1 MLQALRSQAS
11 SWIVKI
17 LFGFLILSFGLWG
30 INDIFMGE
38 RDPTVATVS
47 GTKITY
53 SQLNVGLSQEVAQ
66 FQPMFGGTLDREQA
80 KQLGLI
86 DQALDKLVDRAVF
99 ANAIDD
105 YGLIVTDDMIRSH
118 IQNETAFRNSLGQF
132 DRYVFQQLLTQNG
145 LTEITYIAGL
155 RRDLA
160 TNQLLSAVTATTP
173 APATLLE
180 SLHRYREEG
189 RIADI
194 IAVPANQSDTPEVP
208 DQATIEAYYTA
219 TLERFMTP
227 ELRTIS
233 YVLIDPAAMTADTP
247 IADDQLQTEYNSHID
262 QFTVRG
268 KRDVDQAVLRSEADA
283 QKVAELLDQ
292 GKPLDQA
299 LKEANTGVNPVKL
312 GLIEQIDLIP
322 EIAAPTFALKAGEHS
337 APIRS
342 PLGWHII
349 TVNSATEGYV
359 KPFAEVRDELRRE
372 LAEYAAAKEAHDMA
386 IRLEDALAGGA
397 TLDEAANQAGVKPVK
412 LPPITIDGLT
422 AEGKPASPLFND
434 QRVLRAAF
442 TTPQGQESQLIEMPK
457 DSFAVLRVEQIAPP
471 AAKPLE
477 AVRNDVIAAWQA
489 DQRMTATRKRA
500 EAMVERITKGETAQA
515 VAQSEKLP
523 LKTTPVFNRLSH
535 DTETGLPESLKAQLF
550 DVGGAAVGETRDGF
564 VVGVLKEVKPAPAMA
579 PEARAQ
585 LSSQLGQA
593 MADDL
598 LDQLSAALRARYRVE
613 VRRDIIDSRF

>member
-47 GTKITY
+47 GSKITY
-53 SQLNVGLSQEVAQ
+53 SQLNVALSQEVAQ

-99 ANAIDD
+99 ANAIDE
-105 YGLIVTDDMIRSH
+105 YGLMVSDDMIRSH
-118 IQNETAFRNSLGQF
+118 IQREPAFRNSLGQF
-132 DRYVFQQLLTQNG
+132 DRYVFQQLLSQNG
-145 LTEITYIAGL
+145 LTEQTYIAGL

-173 APATLLE
+173 SPGTLLE

-189 RIADI
+189 RIADA
-194 IAVPANQSDTPEVP
+194 IAVPANQSAMPPAP
-208 DQATIEAYYTA
+208 DDATIEAYYNA

-227 ELRTIS
+227 ERRTIS
-233 YVLIDPAAMTADTP
+233 YVLIDPAAMMAEAPVDEQ
-247 IADDQLQTEYNSHID
+247 QLKAEYDSHID

-268 KRDVDQAVLRSEADA
+268 KRDVDQAVLRSQADA

-292 GKPLDQA
+292 GKTLEQA
-299 LKEANTGVNPVKL
+299 LKEANTNVNPVKL
-312 GLIEQIDLIP
+312 GVVEQVDLIP
-322 EIAAPTFALKAGEHS
+322 EIAEPTFALKTGQHS

-349 TVNSATEGYV
+349 QVNSATEGSV
-359 KPFAEVRDELRRE
+359 RPFAEVRDELRRE
-372 LAEYAAAKEAHDMA
+372 LAEYNAAKEAHDMA

-397 TLDEAANQAGVKPVK
+397 TLDEAATRAGVKAVK
-412 LPPITIDGLT
+412 LPAITIDGLT

-434 QRVLRAAF
+434 QRLLRAAF

-457 DSFAVLRVEQIAPP
+457 DSFAVLRVEEIAPP
-471 AAKPLE
+471 AAKPLDT
-477 AVRNDVIAAWQA
+477 VRSDAIAAWQEE
-489 DQRMTATRKRA
+489 QRMTATRKRA
-500 EAMVERITKGETAQA
+500 EAMVERINKGETAQA
-515 VAQSEKLP
+515 VAQSEKLT
-523 LKTTPVFNRLSH
+523 LTTTPVFNRMSH
-535 DTETGLPESLKAQLF
+535 DTDTGLPESLKAQLF
-550 DVGGAAVGETRDGF
+550 DVGGAAIGETRDGY
-564 VVGVLKEVKPAPAMA
+564 VVGVLKEVKPAPALE

-598 LDQLSAALRARYRVE
+598 LDQLSTALRARYRVE
-613 VRRDIIDSRF
+613 VRRDVINSRF